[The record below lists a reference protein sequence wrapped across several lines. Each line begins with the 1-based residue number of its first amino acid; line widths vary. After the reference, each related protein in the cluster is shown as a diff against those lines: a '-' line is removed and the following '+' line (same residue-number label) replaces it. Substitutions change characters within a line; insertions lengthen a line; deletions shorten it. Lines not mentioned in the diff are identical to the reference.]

1 MNFLEL
7 SLSEREREGKI
18 YVNPRHITSFN
29 EYVKDGRQ
37 VTVLCM
43 NNDHE
48 YWVKESA
55 EFILELI
62 PYGEL

>member
-7 SLSEREREGKI
+7 SLDQREGKI
-18 YVNPRHITSFN
+18 YINPRHITSFSGHL
-29 EYVKDGRQ
+29 KDGRC

-48 YWVKESA
+48 YWVKESV
-55 EFILELI
+55 EYILSCV
-62 PYGEL
+62 PQGEL